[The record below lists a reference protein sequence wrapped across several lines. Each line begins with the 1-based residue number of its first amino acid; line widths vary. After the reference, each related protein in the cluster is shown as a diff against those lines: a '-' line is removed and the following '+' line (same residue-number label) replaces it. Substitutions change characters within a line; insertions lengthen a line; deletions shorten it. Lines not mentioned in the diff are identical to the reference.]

1 MASLRVIRNSVSE
14 SNQIRTRTAR
24 FANKN
29 FVPALLASWVSNSGR
44 NFRGTCVPAAPAG
57 SLALALGSAREDLQE
72 VQGMDSSMITGLA
85 LFLFVAGVLIYTVIL
100 YNGLVRLRNENDR
113 AWANIDVLLK
123 QRHDEIPNL
132 VETVKG
138 YMQHEQQT
146 LLAVTQAR
154 TASIN
159 AASIGQKALADL
171 TMASALHGLFAVAEN
186 YPQLKANQN
195 FLKLQNRISELEERI
210 ADRREFFNDD
220 INHYNTRI
228 GQIPDVFV
236 ASFMILKPRQMF
248 QVSDED
254 RKQLEVK
261 FQGQGATGP

>member
-1 MASLRVIRNSVSE
+1 MGSSV
-14 SNQIRTRTAR
+14 
-24 FANKN
+24 
-29 FVPALLASWVSNSGR
+29 
-44 NFRGTCVPAAPAG
+44 
-57 SLALALGSAREDLQE
+57 
-72 VQGMDSSMITGLA
+72 ITGLA
-85 LFLFVAGVLIYTVIL
+85 FFLFVAGALIYIVIL
-100 YNGLVRLRNENDR
+100 FNGLVRLRNENDR

-154 TASIN
+154 AASGN
-159 AASIGQKALADL
+159 AGSIGQKAVADL
-171 TMASALHGLFAVAEN
+171 QMASALRGLFAVAEN
-186 YPQLKANQN
+186 YPQLKANAN

-220 INHYNTRI
+220 VNTYNTRI

-236 ASFMILKPRQMF
+236 AGFMNLKPREMF
-248 QVSDED
+248 KVSDED
-254 RKQLEVK
+254 RKLVEVS
-261 FQGQGATGP
+261 FASSQGSGV

>member
-1 MASLRVIRNSVSE
+1 M
-14 SNQIRTRTAR
+14 
-24 FANKN
+24 
-29 FVPALLASWVSNSGR
+29 G
-44 NFRGTCVPAAPAG
+44 G
-57 SLALALGSAREDLQE
+57 SI
-72 VQGMDSSMITGLA
+72 ITGLA
-85 LFLFVAGVLIYTVIL
+85 FFLFAAGVLIYTVIV

-146 LLAVTQAR
+146 LLAVTEAR
-154 TASIN
+154 ASSMS
-159 AASIGQKALADL
+159 ASSVGQKAVADL
-171 TMASALHGLFAVAEN
+171 QVASALRGLFAVAEN

-195 FLKLQNRISELEERI
+195 FLKLQNRITELEERI

-220 INHYNTRI
+220 VNTYNTRI
-228 GQIPDVFV
+228 GQIPEVFV
-236 ASFMILKPRQMF
+236 ASFMALKPRQMF

-254 RKQLEVK
+254 RKLVEVR
-261 FQGQGATGP
+261 FQGQGAAGV